1 MSSKDM
7 LVYAGNPT
15 FWGLP
20 ETRDVEGKDITIMGV
35 PFDVGVT
42 NRPGA
47 RFGPRSVRE
56 ISIHDMKTHYP
67 WRYDVKEKLDMADYG
82 DVGYDIGI
90 EQTNQ
95 MIEETYRHAG
105 KIFESGS
112 KLLTIGGD
120 HTIPYGMVRAA
131 KEKYGKLSLLH
142 IDSHQDSMAS
152 EGLKISHASFAH
164 DLAEEGAIDA
174 EKSVQA
180 YIRTEMPNEF
190 DYNII
195 YANEAMAE
203 GPKALAE
210 KVKSIIGDDPVY
222 LSFDVDSLDPAFAPG
237 TGTPV
242 PGGPST
248 QEMRLFLNNLAGLNV
263 VAADL
268 VEVSPSYDTAQVTA
282 LAGASVA
289 KDLIYLMAENID
301 D

>member
-90 EQTNQ
+90 EQTSQ

-105 KIFESGS
+105 KIFGSGS

-142 IDSHQDSMAS
+142 IDSHQDSIAS
-152 EGLKISHASFAH
+152 EGVKISHASFAH

-190 DYNII
+190 NYNII
-195 YANEAMAE
+195 YANEAMSE

-210 KVKSIIGDDPVY
+210 KVKSIIGDNPVY

-248 QEMRLFLNNLAGLNV
+248 QEMRLFLSNLKGLNV

-289 KDLIYLMAENID
+289 KDLIYLMAEKID

>member
-1 MSSKDM
+1 M

-20 ETRDVEGKDITIMGV
+20 ETRDVGGKDITIMGV

>member
-1 MSSKDM
+1 M
-7 LVYAGNPT
+7 
-15 FWGLP
+15 
-20 ETRDVEGKDITIMGV
+20 
-35 PFDVGVT
+35 
-42 NRPGA
+42 
-47 RFGPRSVRE
+47 
-56 ISIHDMKTHYP
+56 
-67 WRYDVKEKLDMADYG
+67 KEKLDMADYG

>member
-1 MSSKDM
+1 M

-20 ETRDVEGKDITIMGV
+20 ETRDVGGKDITIMGV

-242 PGGPST
+242 PGGPSP